1 MRSAARGNLT
11 RDILVAMTDNATV
24 SASTHIAAPAETVYA
39 LVSNLKRMG
48 EWSPE
53 ATGGE
58 WVGGNGPEVGVKF
71 KGTNANG
78 GKKWKTMVKVTE
90 ASAPS
95 RFAFANAVGPITAA
109 EWIYEIT
116 PVADGCEVTE
126 SWVDRRGAV
135 INFFGKYVTGVDDR
149 EAHTRSMIEATLA
162 GIKATAEGAR

>member
-1 MRSAARGNLT
+1 
-11 RDILVAMTDNATV
+11 MTDNATV
-24 SASTHIAAPAETVYA
+24 SSSTRIAASPETVYA
-39 LVSNLKRMG
+39 LVSDLKRMG

-58 WVGGNGPEVGVKF
+58 WVGGPGPAVGVKF

-78 GKKWKTMVKVTE
+78 GKSWKTMVKITE

-95 RFAFANAVGPITAA
+95 RFAFANALGPIVAA

-116 PVADGCEVTE
+116 PVADGCELTE
-126 SWVDRRGAV
+126 SWVDRRGPV
-135 INFFGKYVTGVDDR
+135 IGFVGKHLTGVEDR
-149 EAHTRSMIEATLA
+149 IAHTRSMIEATLA